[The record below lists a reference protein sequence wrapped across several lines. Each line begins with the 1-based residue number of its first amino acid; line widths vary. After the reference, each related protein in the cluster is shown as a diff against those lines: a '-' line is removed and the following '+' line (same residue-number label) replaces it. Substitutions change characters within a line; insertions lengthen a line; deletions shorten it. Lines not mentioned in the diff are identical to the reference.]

1 LEDLLNED
9 GPESEDA
16 GSTARADSKT
26 HHGSQDV
33 SARAMERGKFVDYSE
48 WTKPHNPGYVP
59 GYNDRRDLPR
69 NVAVSDGYGSG
80 TRGGYRRQYDSRA
93 QERETARKGAIESG
107 FSRLETL
114 DGRHYSKEDIK
125 SAYHHPTVDGRN
137 AKTGR
142 KDPPL
147 AALTEYRSQYGN
159 NQDRNGPAQ
168 RYQRQH
174 YADAAKQSEK
184 DSDHQTDVEEGVQA
198 GGNRSP
204 EEMTISRHYK
214 DVLTIVNADGYVTP
228 SPSPHYDNSGMYE

>member
-1 LEDLLNED
+1 MEDLLNED

-59 GYNDRRDLPR
+59 GYNDRRDLPG

-107 FSRLETL
+107 F
-114 DGRHYSKEDIK
+114 K

-147 AALTEYRSQYGN
+147 AGLTEYRSQYGN
-159 NQDRNGPAQ
+159 NQDRNGLAQ

-174 YADAAKQSEK
+174 YADASKQSEK

-198 GGNRSP
+198 DGNRSP
-204 EEMTISRHYK
+204 EQMTIDRHYK
-214 DVLTIVNADGYVTP
+214 DVLTIVNADGCVTP